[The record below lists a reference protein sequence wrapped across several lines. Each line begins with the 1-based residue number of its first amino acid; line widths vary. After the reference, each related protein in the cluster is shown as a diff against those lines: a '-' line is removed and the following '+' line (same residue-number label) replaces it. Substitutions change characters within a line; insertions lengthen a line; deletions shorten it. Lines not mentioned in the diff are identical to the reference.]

1 VTINDHAIRR
11 YKKRFGKKRLSKRKV
26 IALIN
31 KDLRDDVIGTR
42 KCSSP
47 GYYIMKTSKYN
58 AVCYK
63 NRVITIMLP
72 FEQEWTT
79 MSIEDLTE
87 VDSNAV

>member
-11 YKKRFGKKRLSKRKV
+11 YKKRFGKKRASKRKI

-31 KDLRDDVIGTR
+31 KDLRDNVIGKR
-42 KCSSP
+42 NCSSP
-47 GYYIMKTSKYN
+47 GYYILKTPNYN
-58 AVCYK
+58 AVCFK

-79 MSIEDLTE
+79 ISLEDLC
-87 VDSNAV
+87 DSEQDAV